1 MANSP
6 TSTAGAGSWR
16 CRFPVLP
23 GMTGSQAWNDEKR
36 GRSLQDRPLVVKGG
50 AVSRFLFLNL
60 PFIFATYPP
69 ASDGPP
75 SSAGIFGLAGLPPYP
90 PYVAA
95 RRRGLL
101 PRVFTLAPG
110 GAVILCYGRKRLLPS
125 VLSTARRPALCGLS
139 SPRFLRYA
147 RNDSVIP
154 GMTARQIVPPFS
166 VAKVRK
172 KLYFCWL

>member
-16 CRFPVLP
+16 CRFRVEP
-23 GMTGSQAWNDEKR
+23 GMTRKR
-36 GRSLQDRPLVVKGG
+36 TLLGDRPLVVKGG

-101 PRVFTLAPG
+101 PRVFTLTLAGGFFLLRTEKITPFCAFHSQAPCP
-110 GAVILCYGRKRLLPS
+110 VR
-125 VLSTARRPALCGLS
+125 T
-139 SPRFLRYA
+139 FLTGF
-147 RNDSVIP
+147 P
-154 GMTARQIVPPFS
+154 ARQIVPPFS

-172 KLYFCWL
+172 KLYFCPIQVR